1 MKKIILALVVMMFAT
16 CLNANA
22 AGYCPSTQEAQAKNI
37 SWMNRST
44 GASID
49 QLEAIIKEQDTY
61 MNNLLPNCLTYFK
74 TTPNANCDRMGTIAG
89 AYMLVPQDKQNLAK
103 LQILTTLAPHK
114 TRCQYQFQ
122 GLQMMLK

>member
-22 AGYCPSTQEAQAKNI
+22 AGYCPSPQETQAKNI
-37 SWMNRST
+37 YWINRST

-61 MNNLLPNCLTYFK
+61 FNNLLPNCLTYFK
-74 TTPNANCDRMGTIAG
+74 TTPNANCDRLSTVLG
-89 AYMLVPQDKQNLAK
+89 AYLLVPKDKQNLAK
-103 LQILTTLAPHK
+103 LQILTATAPHK

-122 GLQMMLK
+122 SLQMMLK

>member
-1 MKKIILALVVMMFAT
+1 MKKIILALVVMMVAT

-22 AGYCPSTQEAQAKNI
+22 AGYCPSGQEAQAKNI
-37 SWMNRST
+37 SWMNRAT

-61 MNNLLPNCLTYFK
+61 MKNLLPNCLTYFK
-74 TTPNANCDRMGTIAG
+74 TTPNANCDRLSTVSG
-89 AYMLVPQDKQNLAK
+89 AYLLVPKDQQNLAK
-103 LQILTTLAPHK
+103 LQILTATAPHK

-122 GLQMMLK
+122 ALQMMLK